1 MSEQLLEALTVVA
14 LEVILAA
21 SVAVCGGDSSCDHRS
36 GMISSWTRQFVRSIT
51 AIVLAVTLPPKRNA
65 ILVATLKHRG
75 AAVTLSFN
83 QMKKKKKHQRH
94 IQYHSISSRLTKL
107 ICRDK

>member
-1 MSEQLLEALTVVA
+1 MSEQLPEALTVVA

-21 SVAVCGGDSSCDHRS
+21 SVAVWGDSSCDHRS

-83 QMKKKKKHQRH
+83 QMKKNNNIKD
-94 IQYHSISSRLTKL
+94 IQYHSISSGLTKL

>member
-1 MSEQLLEALTVVA
+1 MSEQLPEALTVVA

-21 SVAVCGGDSSCDHRS
+21 SVAVWGDSSCNHQS

-83 QMKKKKKHQRH
+83 QMKNNIKD
-94 IQYHSISSRLTKL
+94 IQYHSISSGLTKL
-107 ICRDK
+107 ICRDKRLT